1 MGAEAGKTPK
11 GGHGAPQSQDKQ
23 PQCQPGHGNDTR
35 ACTLCETTNFLSR
48 SGTRMTWF
56 TSTAI
61 RSMRLF
67 MQRNERLNAATCR
80 QCPTRV
86 IGQVRTGTHLRV
98 KQAVRIFYILG
109 YV

>member
-67 MQRNERLNAATCR
+67 MQRNERLHAATCR
-80 QCPTRV
+80 QCLVSRYRISTFDWTCPGNR
-86 IGQVRTGTHLRV
+86 
-98 KQAVRIFYILG
+98 AVQLF
-109 YV
+109 